1 MSKPNLSEEARMK
14 GLKNGRLVRKKRSE
28 IKNSLKEGKTN
39 LKSLF
44 SDKELFDR
52 YISKMKVMSIIS
64 SLPGNGRVHAAQIL
78 KDLKISPNKKIGG
91 LGKNQ
96 KEKFFKL
103 YNIS

>member
-44 SDKELFDR
+44 SDKELFGK
-52 YISKMKVMSIIS
+52 YIRKMKIMRIIS
-64 SLPGNGRVHAAQIL
+64 
-78 KDLKISPNKKIGG
+78 
-91 LGKNQ
+91 
-96 KEKFFKL
+96 
-103 YNIS
+103 